1 MRRAAYLQYGR
12 SGTILGKS
20 QAPAGG
26 KAVTKTNT
34 YTYTVFVEGR
44 CRVYHHHLSVIEF
57 MGMTD
62 QARRMRSRRGC
73 LHVRAQIVEVG
84 RQTNNS

>member
-1 MRRAAYLQYGR
+1 MRRAAYLRYGR
-12 SGTILGKS
+12 SVTILGKF

-26 KAVTKTNT
+26 KAVTKTNI

-62 QARRMRSRRGC
+62 QARRMR
-73 LHVRAQIVEVG
+73 
-84 RQTNNS
+84 